1 MEILEN
7 FLSISFRWNLCC
19 KVKFFVFDIFSK
31 SCPKIHKN
39 HRETPMS
46 VFFIKVIMVYNLHLY

>member
-19 KVKFFVFDIFSK
+19 KVIVAKLSFLSLAFFQKVAQK
-31 SCPKIHKN
+31 YTKITVKH
-39 HRETPMS
+39 P
-46 VFFIKVIMVYNLHLY
+46 